1 MKKSQ
6 TKIKSALIFKA
17 LWQGVRPYKLLFWM
31 CTVFYILGSFFNII
45 VPLYYKKFFDV
56 LENFSDKVSAT
67 ESLIHILYII
77 VVIHGVIW
85 VLFRGATFMASAM
98 QSKVMAKLKQN
109 TFDYVMLHS
118 YNFFSS
124 NFTGSL
130 VQKIN
135 RFSRAFERLSDTL
148 YYQVIPL
155 VVTALGAIIVTWI
168 QARFIS
174 LIILVWVIFFSL
186 FNWLFSR
193 WKVKYDIASAAAD
206 SRTTGFLSDSITN
219 HNTVSLFTGYMFE
232 VLGFKSVTDDQAR
245 KQRLTWDLSS
255 IVDSV
260 QVLLIFIVEF
270 AVFYYA
276 VRFWEQGVVTIGT
289 FVLFQVYVIGLAHQ
303 LWGLSRIIRN
313 IYESMA
319 DSQEMVDILNM
330 PHEIKDVSGA
340 KPIRVV
346 RGEVEFKNVGFSF
359 NKNKA
364 VLRDINLT
372 IKSGEK
378 MALIGPSG
386 AGKTTIVRLILRL
399 YDTSSGSILID
410 GVNIGEVTQE
420 SLRENISLVPQ
431 DPVLFHRS
439 LMDNIRYGKRTASDE
454 EVMRVAKLAHCDEFI
469 ENLPLKYET
478 FVGERGIKLSGGERQ
493 RVAIARAILKD
504 APILILDEAT
514 SSLDSH
520 SEALIQDAL
529 DTLMRDRTT
538 VVIAHRLSTIRKMD
552 RIVVIE
558 EGIIREEGTHDDLVK
573 TEGGLYKKL
582 WNLQAGGFII

>member
-1 MKKSQ
+1 MKKSV
-6 TKIKSALIFKA
+6 TKIKTALIFKA
-17 LWQGVRPYKLLFWM
+17 LWQGVRPYRLLFWT
-31 CTVFYILGSFFNII
+31 CTIFYVLGSFFNIV
-45 VPLYYKKFFDV
+45 VPLYYKKFFDI
-56 LENFSDKVSAT
+56 LGNFPDKASAV
-67 ESLIHILYII
+67 ESLIHTLYVIAA
-77 VVIHGVIW
+77 IHGIIW
-85 VLFRGATFMASAM
+85 ILFRGATFMASAM

-109 TFDYVMLHS
+109 AFDYVMLHS

-174 LIILVWVIFFSL
+174 LIIFVWVIFFSL

-193 WKVKYDIASAAAD
+193 WKVKYDIASATAD

-219 HNTVSLFTGYMFE
+219 HNTVSSFTGYMFE

-276 VRFWEQGVVTIGT
+276 VHFWEQNVVTIGT

-319 DSQEMVDILNM
+319 DSQEMIEILSL
-330 PHEIKDVSGA
+330 PHEIRDVSHA
-340 KPIRVV
+340 KSIKVT
-346 RGEVEFKNVGFSF
+346 RGEVEFKNVNFSF
-359 NKNKA
+359 NPNKP

-378 MALIGPSG
+378 LALIGPSG
-386 AGKTTIVRLILRL
+386 AGKTTIIRLILRL
-399 YDTSSGSILID
+399 YNTSSGSILID
-410 GVNIGEVTQE
+410 GTNIEKVIQE
-420 SLRENISLVPQ
+420 SLREHISLVPQ

-439 LMDNIRYGKRTASDE
+439 LMDNIRYGKRAASDE
-454 EVMRVAKLAHCDEFI
+454 EVIHAAKLAHCDEFI
-469 ENLPLKYET
+469 ENLSLKYET

-529 DTLMRDRTT
+529 DTLMKGRTT
-538 VVIAHRLSTIRKMD
+538 IVIAHRLSTIRKMD
-552 RIVVIE
+552 RIIVIE
-558 EGIIREEGTHDDLVK
+558 EGIIREEGSHDDLVK
-573 TEGGLYKKL
+573 TDGGLYKKL
-582 WNLQAGGFII
+582 WNLQVSGFIK